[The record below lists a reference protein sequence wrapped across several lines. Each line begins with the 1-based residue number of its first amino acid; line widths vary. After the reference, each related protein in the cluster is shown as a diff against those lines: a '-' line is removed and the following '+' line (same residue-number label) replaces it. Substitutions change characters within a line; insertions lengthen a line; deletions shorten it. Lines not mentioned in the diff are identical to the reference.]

1 MPSWKPISP
10 RRLTGQRS
18 SKGVTLNVLP
28 PSNLPDEELV
38 EAANRGD
45 APAMRGLYSRYRDW
59 VYGQAIRMVGNHD
72 DAVDVVQDTFIYFFG
87 KFPRFTLTCQ
97 IKTFLYPVVR
107 NLSLNV
113 LTARRKVVS
122 LGGHDVEK
130 IPNRRSSGA
139 GRHEFDDLIKDL
151 GEDEKEILILRFAEE
166 FSLPEIAEALSI
178 PLGTVKSRLHR
189 ALSQLRSRLTE
200 Q

>member
-1 MPSWKPISP
+1 MARARAQIPPEAY
-10 RRLTGQRS
+10 
-18 SKGVTLNVLP
+18 GVGLNVLEP
-28 PSNLPDEELV
+28 TPLPDTDLV
-38 EAANRGD
+38 DAANRGD
-45 APAMRGLYSRYRDW
+45 AAAMRALYFRYRDW
-59 VYGQAIRMVGNHD
+59 VYGQAIRMVGTHD
-72 DAVDVVQDTFIYFFG
+72 DAIDVVQEAFIYFFG
-87 KFPRFTLTCQ
+87 KFPRLTLTSQ

-130 IPNRRSSGA
+130 IPNGRSSGSN
-139 GRHEFDDLIKDL
+139 RHEFDDLIKGL
-151 GEDEKEILILRFAEE
+151 GEDEQEILILRFVEE
-166 FSLPEIAEALSI
+166 FSLKEIAETLSI

-189 ALSQLRSRLTE
+189 ALAHVRPLLTG